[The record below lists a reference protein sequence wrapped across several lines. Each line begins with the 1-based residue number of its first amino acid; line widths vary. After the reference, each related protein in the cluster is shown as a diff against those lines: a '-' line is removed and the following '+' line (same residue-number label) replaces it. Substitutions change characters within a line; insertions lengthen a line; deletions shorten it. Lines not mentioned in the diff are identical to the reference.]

1 MNNIL
6 LKRNSSG
13 VRQSGKLD
21 KILARPNINSTDLLE
36 LTEFSLYK
44 AKNSLDE
51 KVIEQAEIQIKYSG
65 YINKEIEVA
74 NKLKRLENIA
84 IPKKFDYSK
93 LSSLSSEA
101 KEKLIKINPQTISQ
115 ASRISGINPSDIS
128 VLLVSLG
135 R

>member
-1 MNNIL
+1 MIW
-6 LKRNSSG
+6 G
-13 VRQSGKLD
+13 
-21 KILARPNINSTDLLE
+21 AFE

-74 NKLKRLENIA
+74 KKLKRLENIV
-84 IPKKFDYSK
+84 IPKNFDYSK